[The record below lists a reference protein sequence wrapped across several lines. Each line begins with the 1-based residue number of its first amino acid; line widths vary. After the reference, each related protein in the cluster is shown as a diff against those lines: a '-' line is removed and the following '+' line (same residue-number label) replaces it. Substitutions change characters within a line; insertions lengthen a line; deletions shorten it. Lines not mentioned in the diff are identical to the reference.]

1 MMPSFSDRYSSYT
14 SLFSFP
20 IGLCL
25 TVRSA
30 LSVKLCESMCV
41 CVFVFMSVSF
51 FYATLSSFSSQCAS
65 SSSVSQAFLIHF
77 CDLQPILSHHP
88 SAFSIPPFTLFILLH
103 TSGNFMLFHLS
114 IVHRL
119 LPYLSILHN
128 TWNHFFLFII
138 HHLFILSPLVLYI
151 YHFPSPILRAGP
163 PDRCG
168 TNRPEAC
175 ARSAQLQVTSV
186 YINRQISPSIWE
198 RSVR

>member
-1 MMPSFSDRYSSYT
+1 MPSFSDRYSSYT
-14 SLFSFP
+14 SLFSFS

-30 LSVKLCESMCV
+30 LSVKLRIYVRMCV
-41 CVFVFMSVSF
+41 CVYISLFI
-51 FYATLSSFSSQCAS
+51 YATLSSFSSQCAS

-103 TSGNFMLFHLS
+103 TSGNFILFHLS

-128 TWNHFFLFII
+128 TSNHFFCL
-138 HHLFILSPLVLYI
+138 
-151 YHFPSPILRAGP
+151 
-163 PDRCG
+163 
-168 TNRPEAC
+168 
-175 ARSAQLQVTSV
+175 
-186 YINRQISPSIWE
+186 
-198 RSVR
+198 

>member
-1 MMPSFSDRYSSYT
+1 MPSFSDRYSSYS
-14 SLFSFP
+14 SLFSFS

-128 TWNHFFLFII
+128 TWNHFFFVYNSSPFHTITSCFV
-138 HHLFILSPLVLYI
+138 HLSLS
-151 YHFPSPILRAGP
+151 FS
-163 PDRCG
+163 
-168 TNRPEAC
+168 N
-175 ARSAQLQVTSV
+175 
-186 YINRQISPSIWE
+186 SPSRPSWQM
-198 RSVR
+198 RH